1 MEKTLKYYQSLPYTL
16 ELTSDPDGGW
26 VISVKELPGCISQG
40 DTTAEALE
48 MIRDAMAAWITV
60 SLEDGDVIPEP
71 RLLDAYS
78 GKFVVRVPRSLHKS
92 LVERADEEQTS
103 LNQYINVA
111 LAGAVSRR
119 GGAHDSRQLTSG

>member
-26 VISVKELPGCISQG
+26 VIAVKELPGCISQG

-48 MIRDAMAAWITV
+48 MIHDAMAAWITV
-60 SLEDGDVIPEP
+60 SLEDGDAIPEP

-92 LVERADEEQTS
+92 LVERADEERTS

-119 GGAHDSRQLTSG
+119 GTVRISENPA